1 MVLVAP
7 QSKKGSN
14 GLEPKCRSVITLD
27 TEPEATRLILFCSEI
42 TRRDLD
48 ETHSLFSKCP
58 ACIVDKNGSYI
69 LVL

>member
-1 MVLVAP
+1 MVLVAGI
-7 QSKKGSN
+7 KRDH

-27 TEPEATRLILFCSEI
+27 TEPEATRLILLRSEI